1 MKTNKQRNSGFM
13 LAELIVGITVLAA
26 LIISVTLSLHGF
38 KQFNHYQWMRQHCLA
53 AAQAQ
58 MDSVAT
64 TAAVIPETQLKALW
78 PRVTVALAREPGQG
92 QWQGLQRI
100 DVTAQGKSYERT
112 VKVQLSRYV
121 QPRGTSN
128 DSF

>member
-1 MKTNKQRNSGFM
+1 MKTKKQQKFGFM

-26 LIISVTLSLHGF
+26 LIIAVTLSLHGF

-64 TAAVIPETQLKALW
+64 TAAVIPETQLQALW
-78 PRVTVALAREPGQG
+78 PRVTVALTREPGQG

-100 DVTAQGKSYERT
+100 DVMAQGKSYERT
-112 VKVQLSRYV
+112 VKITLSRYV
-121 QPRGTSN
+121 QR
-128 DSF
+128 

>member
-1 MKTNKQRNSGFM
+1 MNTNKQGNSGFM

-64 TAAVIPETQLKALW
+64 TAAVIPETQLQALW

-112 VKVQLSRYV
+112 VKVTLSRYV
-121 QPRGTSN
+121 RQ
-128 DSF
+128 

>member
-1 MKTNKQRNSGFM
+1 M

-64 TAAVIPETQLKALW
+64 CATVIPEPQLQALW
-78 PRVTVALAREPGQG
+78 PRVNVSLARHPGQG

-100 DVTAQGKSYERT
+100 NVTAQGKSYERT
-112 VKVQLSRYV
+112 VKVTLSRYV
-121 QPRGTSN
+121 QR
-128 DSF
+128 

>member
-1 MKTNKQRNSGFM
+1 MKMNRQRNPGFM

-26 LIISVTLSLHGF
+26 LIISVMLSLHGF
-38 KQFNHYQWMRQHCLA
+38 RQFNHYQWMRQHCLA

-64 TAAVIPETQLKALW
+64 TSALIPEAQLQALW
-78 PRVTVALAREPGQG
+78 PRVTVSLARHPGQG
-92 QWQGLQRI
+92 QWQGLQRL

-112 VKVQLSRYV
+112 VKVQLSRYIH
-121 QPRGTSN
+121 P
-128 DSF
+128 

>member
-1 MKTNKQRNSGFM
+1 MKTNRQRNPGFM

-38 KQFNHYQWMRQHCLA
+38 RQFNHYQWMRQHCVA

-64 TAAVIPETQLKALW
+64 SSGMIPEKQLQALW
-78 PRVTVALAREPGQG
+78 PRVTVSLARHPGQG

-100 DVTAQGKSYERT
+100 DVMAQGKSYERT
-112 VKVQLSRYV
+112 VKVTLSRYI
-121 QPRGTSN
+121 QE
-128 DSF
+128 